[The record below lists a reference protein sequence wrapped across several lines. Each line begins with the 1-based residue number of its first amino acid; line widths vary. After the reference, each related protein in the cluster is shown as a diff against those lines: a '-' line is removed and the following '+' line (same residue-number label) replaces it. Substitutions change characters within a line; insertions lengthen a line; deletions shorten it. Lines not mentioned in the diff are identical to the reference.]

1 MSIIS
6 PARCV
11 VNYRAF
17 TMGNVNHCHRGDIRA
32 LLICNSQPVCAC
44 VCRRDMGR
52 RACFRPHPPCL
63 TGLPVLVVRARYPY
77 SSSSLG
83 AALHR
88 PPVIGPAH
96 IVSVSSHA
104 TTMQRCKQHA
114 NTRLQDV
121 SSRQRLAP
129 TGRLRR
135 RTPSTSSRTPRCHL
149 VDRCTAGDHSAR
161 ARRRVTQGLLF
172 FA

>member
-1 MSIIS
+1 
-6 PARCV
+6 
-11 VNYRAF
+11 
-17 TMGNVNHCHRGDIRA
+17 MGG
-32 LLICNSQPVCAC
+32 
-44 VCRRDMGR
+44 
-52 RACFRPHPPCL
+52 RACFRSHPPCL

-121 SSRQRLAP
+121 SSRPRLAP

-135 RTPSTSSRTPRCHL
+135 RTPSTSSRTPQCPL
-149 VDRCTAGDHSAR
+149 VARCTAGDHSAR
-161 ARRRVTQGLLF
+161 ARSRVTQGLLF
-172 FA
+172 FACLGEVKSPRATEHSGDVATGWSHTALSTRKSDRDQA